1 MAELTRQTRVIGIVM
16 GSSSRPVHPELT
28 EPQLEGIRAH
38 NELGR
43 KAAMLDMVAAAIN
56 ERATVRRAN
65 VRSR

>member
-1 MAELTRQTRVIGIVM
+1 M

-56 ERATVRRAN
+56 ERATVRRAMSS
-65 VRSR
+65 SR